1 MSETN
6 DTDKLDDLQLDEPVL
21 SEEPPAAEADAPKAD
36 AAKADSPKADSP
48 KADAAEAD
56 AAKTDGDAPQD
67 AKEEASKTDGDASAK
82 TKGEAKAEGEG
93 EKPAKPE
100 RKLEIKAW
108 IRASRPTY
116 FVATLVPLFLGYFAA
131 AVYDGVSEP
140 RTFALIVAASFLV
153 HLAANLSNDLFDH
166 AAGVDDAPGAIGGSR
181 VIQEGRISPAQIK
194 TALLVCYL
202 AAFAL
207 AVIIVG
213 TDKLLWGLVLFAAF
227 SSFFYVCPP
236 IKYGR
241 RGLGEVFVFVNMGLI
256 MTAGTHL
263 ALTGG
268 PLDLRII
275 SLALPVAL
283 GVANILFFQSL
294 PEIETDAKA
303 GKRTLAGILGKERSA
318 LAQLLWWPLI
328 WLLMI
333 NLWLTGL
340 AAWPALLG
348 VVTLPMHLFVI
359 HKIGKAKDDWLSL
372 DKHGLSVRFV
382 YLVNGILL
390 ILGVMLLP
398 QAPAEIVPTAPAAV
412 TAPTPA
418 AVTAPN
424 PTPAAVTEEAAPAET
439 PAAPAEQPAAPA
451 EPPAAPAE
459 QPATPAEQ
467 PAAPAE
473 QPATPAEQP
482 AAPAE
487 QPAAPAEQPAA
498 PAETPA
504 PPAETPD
511 NPAPPRPGT
520 SLGTEPPQGELEFD
534 EQLPAGEALETG
546 GGGGRLAVV
555 FARSVGV

>member
-21 SEEPPAAEADAPKAD
+21 SEEPPAA
-36 AAKADSPKADSP
+36 KADSPK
-48 KADAAEAD
+48 AD
-56 AAKTDGDAPQD
+56 AAKTDGDAPQN

-93 EKPAKPE
+93 EKPAKPK

-116 FVATLVPLFLGYFAA
+116 FVATLVPLFLGYHAA
-131 AVYDGVSEP
+131 VVYDGVSEP

-263 ALTGG
+263 ALTRG

-303 GKRTLAGILGKERSA
+303 GKKTLAGILGKERSA

-398 QAPAEIVPTAPAAV
+398 QAPAGIVPTAPAAV
-412 TAPTPA
+412 TAPTS
-418 AVTAPN
+418 
-424 PTPAAVTEEAAPAET
+424 AAVTEEAAPAETPAAPAEPPAAPAEQPAAPTET

-459 QPATPAEQ
+459 QPAAPAEESASPAEQ
-467 PAAPAE
+467 PP
-473 QPATPAEQP
+473 
-482 AAPAE
+482 
-487 QPAAPAEQPAA
+487 A

-511 NPAPPRPGT
+511 SPAPPRPGT

-534 EQLPAGEALETG
+534 EQLPAGEALETD